1 MFLVCINRV
10 IIVFVVQNDQDHT
23 IFKKLFFSIC
33 LVRVCNSFLL
43 WEAHCLHIQVFG
55 NNMPGK
61 VLSHKKAEV
70 NQQFRVFTKQEAVC
84 LYRILMMILLENPT
98 VFNVS

>member
-1 MFLVCINRV
+1 
-10 IIVFVVQNDQDHT
+10 
-23 IFKKLFFSIC
+23 
-33 LVRVCNSFLL
+33 
-43 WEAHCLHIQVFG
+43 
-55 NNMPGK
+55 MPGK